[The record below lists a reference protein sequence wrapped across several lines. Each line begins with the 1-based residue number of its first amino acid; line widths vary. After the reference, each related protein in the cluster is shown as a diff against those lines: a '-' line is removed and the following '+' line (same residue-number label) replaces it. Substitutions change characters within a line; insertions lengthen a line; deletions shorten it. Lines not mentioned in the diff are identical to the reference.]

1 MLVTRLAML
10 AALWSVVPLASVH
23 GQATASPGR
32 ATGPLADSLRAF
44 AFEMAVRLRD
54 RNAAGTLALYGDT
67 AHFVHVDDGQLIPWA
82 SMSAM
87 VRRYFTEVPSNPVCV
102 VGEPGVTITDADNAV
117 LYVTHRFSATAGRP
131 AHAGIWT
138 GALHRFPAGWRIVHS
153 HSSALPSGVVSDSYS
168 RTCRR

>member
-10 AALWSVVPLASVH
+10 ATLWSAVPSAPVH
-23 GQATASPGR
+23 GQTSASPGR

-44 AFEMAVRLRD
+44 AFEIVARLRD

-87 VRRYFTEVPSNPVCV
+87 VRRFFTEVTSNPVCV
-102 VGEPGVTITDADNAV
+102 VGEPGVTITDPDNAV

-138 GALHRFPAGWRIVHS
+138 GVLHRYPEGWRIVHS
-153 HSSALPSGVVSDSYS
+153 HSSALPSGVVSDSS
-168 RTCRR
+168 TRTRRR